1 MSGAKQNEKAEAAE
15 DHLLTYNEVSP
26 SDGQTTPLRERAWSK
41 LVELM
46 SSAIQTYRA
55 FHH

>member
-1 MSGAKQNEKAEAAE
+1 MSGAKQSEKAEAAE